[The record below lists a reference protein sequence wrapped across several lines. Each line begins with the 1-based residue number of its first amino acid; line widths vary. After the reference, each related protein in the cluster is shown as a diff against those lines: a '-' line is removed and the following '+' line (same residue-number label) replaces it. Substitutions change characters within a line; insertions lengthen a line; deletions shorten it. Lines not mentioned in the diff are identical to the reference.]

1 MIPQL
6 KSIFNQNQLTSLIN
20 LLTQNVNALIAGK
33 ENISNKQNSLAAD
46 VTNTKYPTVTA
57 VNAGLATKLSLT
69 GGTMSGPIAMGTSK
83 ITGLGEPTANQDA
96 ATKFYVDT
104 ITNAVSTNATDY
116 TDSETAN
123 ALTAAKDYT
132 DGEVATKQ
140 NLFDYSGSAIGASP
154 LTINGVNGGVAEFTN
169 VIARN
174 TSATLRINSDAITA
188 TSKIIYSLKYS
199 GAGFP
204 QILSHFNIA
213 NRVDFLIANTDP
225 TLGLGTATN
234 ASLFIEYQIVE

>member
-6 KSIFNQNQLTSLIN
+6 KSIFNQNQLTQLIN
-20 LLTQNVNALIAGK
+20 LVTQRVNALIAGK
-33 ENISNKQNSLAAD
+33 ENVSNKQNSLTAD

-57 VNAGLATKLSLT
+57 TNAGLDNKLSLT
-69 GGTMSGPIAMGTSK
+69 GGTMSGAIAMGTNK
-83 ITGLGEPTANQDA
+83 ITGLGTPTANQDA
-96 ATKFYVDT
+96 TTKVYVDT
-104 ITNAVSTNATDY
+104 AASTA
-116 TDSETAN
+116 EAN
-123 ALTAAKDYT
+123 AIAAAKDYT
-132 DGEVATKQ
+132 DNEIITKQ
-140 NLFDYSGSAIGASP
+140 NLFDYSVIAIGVTP

-188 TSKIIYSLKYS
+188 TSKIIYSLKYN

-204 QILSHFNIA
+204 QILSHFNVA

-225 TLGLGTATN
+225 TLGLGVATN
-234 ASLFIEYQIVE
+234 ASLFIEYQIVG